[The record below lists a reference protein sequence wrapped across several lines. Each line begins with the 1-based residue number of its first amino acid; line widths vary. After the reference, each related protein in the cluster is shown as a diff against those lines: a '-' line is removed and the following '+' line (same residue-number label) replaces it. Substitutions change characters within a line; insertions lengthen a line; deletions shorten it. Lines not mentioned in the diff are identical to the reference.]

1 MISTPPSDFSRKK
14 RDYSF
19 RRLILS
25 FFKFV
30 TFVKRLSYSKF
41 NYHRTFNRSLSTL
54 NTANELILISCNG
67 PVSKDREKLVCFY
80 NSKISTTLGSFCIR
94 NDIIY
99 VFEKIQTIYL
109 TQEVLLDLAWSC
121 FIYCCSFLLKEVNLA
136 NFFKLL
142 KKRGKQNRFQT
153 VFVS

>member
-80 NSKISTTLGSFCIR
+80 NSKISNTRLFLHKKWHNICIW
-94 NDIIY
+94 
-99 VFEKIQTIYL
+99 KIQTIYL

-121 FIYCCSFLLKEVNLA
+121 FIYRCSFLLKEVNLA

-142 KKRGKQNRFQT
+142 KKRGKQSRFQT